1 MGYARTKTLCA
12 LPSTASVIPIVIV
25 RYIPSCAAA
34 NVGQV
39 LTQLDGVKLMRL
51 CLQVCGLKAGEFV
64 HFLGDAH
71 VYSNHVGA
79 LEEQLQNAPRA
90 FPTLHINP
98 AVTDIDKFKFEDFE
112 IWGYHPHKK
121 IPMKMAV

>member
-1 MGYARTKTLCA
+1 VQ
-12 LPSTASVIPIVIV
+12 LPVLAQYSV
-25 RYIPSCAAA
+25 SLAC
-34 NVGQV
+34 VG
-39 LTQLDGVKLMRL
+39 
-51 CLQVCGLKAGEFV
+51 LQVCGLKAGEFV

-90 FPTLHINP
+90 FPTLHINQ
-98 AVTDIDKFKFEDFE
+98 AVTDIDNFKFEDFE
-112 IWGYHPHKK
+112 IRGYHPHQK